1 MRLGASQIKIA
12 AGGGYASP
20 TDPIMSTQYTFEEMK
35 AAADAAT
42 DFGTYVTMHA
52 YTPRAVNR
60 AIDAGIKDV
69 GHGQLLDRATLQRM
83 ADEGISLS
91 TQPFTVCNEPHLS
104 VVSNAKLAIVCAGTA
119 NMYELIKEIPNL
131 KVTFG
136 TDLFNV
142 ESAADQVQ
150 QLDRLSTWFE
160 PVEILRM
167 ATGNARD
174 LLAMS
179 GDKNPYTAG
188 PIGVIEA
195 GAYADLLIVEGN
207 PLDDISILG
216 ELDNLLVIMKDGV
229 IFKNTLE

>member
-1 MRLGASQIKIA
+1 M
-12 AGGGYASP
+12 
-20 TDPIMSTQYTFEEMK
+20 
-35 AAADAAT
+35 
-42 DFGTYVTMHA
+42 
-52 YTPRAVNR
+52 
-60 AIDAGIKDV
+60 
-69 GHGQLLDRATLQRM
+69 
-83 ADEGISLS
+83 
-91 TQPFTVCNEPHLS
+91 
-104 VVSNAKLAIVCAGTA
+104 
-119 NMYELIKEIPNL
+119 
-131 KVTFG
+131 TFG

-216 ELDNLLVIMKDGV
+216 ELDNLLVIMKDGI